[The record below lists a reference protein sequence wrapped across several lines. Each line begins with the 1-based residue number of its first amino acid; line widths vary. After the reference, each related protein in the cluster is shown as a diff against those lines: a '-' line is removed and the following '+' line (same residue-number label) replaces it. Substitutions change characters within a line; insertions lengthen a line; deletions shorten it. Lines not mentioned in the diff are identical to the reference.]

1 MYSKLLL
8 LFSAA
13 GASSAANLGNYVY
26 ARQDADSVTVSTISP
41 ESVSTSVIGG
51 STTDVTIPGT
61 TSSWTLGTDASDTTS
76 VTVVEST
83 EEWTIGTESIDTT
96 YATEVTVFTVSSESS
111 SEVILPAIDTTLTLT
126 AISTV
131 LSITGLTTAVTMD
144 PVTTTV
150 SIPDSTTEVTFEDL
164 TTTITVSGTS
174 SEVVITGPSSDV
186 TISGTDTTVQ
196 IESATITVN
205 VESTSTSVSVEA
217 GSEAS
222 TISLSYAASSA
233 VSLTYTTTEMVT
245 LTRSSTVVQVSLES
259 IAVTL
264 SIDETTT
271 TLTAG
276 GTTTEI
282 TISAEVTTI
291 TLSGSTSETTIPG
304 EESTTT
310 VPESSESTT
319 ESEGSSTEESTT
331 SEESSSTTEE
341 STTSEESSTESATS
355 EESSSTSGTA
365 SSPTAPAPTPTANP
379 TYCEVVRGPLTP
391 EEEVQL
397 QVLFS
402 DRAGA
407 SAFADY
413 VVSYASQLVAQISDV
428 ANIAVGDNNYAFT
441 TAFDTIDIP
450 GILGLASAAPIYT
463 CFLSSLWAEALS
475 NPQQYAKRAVPTQDE
490 NIKLIVLFEKRANDG
505 MQFDYAELLVDE
517 TNDLIAEVQNVS
529 AAAANGDLGAYA
541 SLFANVDVP
550 YFLSIAT
557 EAPIYTEGL
566 SAALQTALAS
576 YSQTRFAPTTVSMTT
591 RTFVTVDT
599 YVTNYVSGTVTV
611 PTTVVNTSTI
621 VVVCDTVCE
630 TTTVIPGYVER
641 TTVRPP
647 PPESYRVTAEVVTL
661 DNGRVETRT
670 VTIREETR
678 RPEAAAQTVT
688 TTRRPEATRDVE
700 RPNVAVYT
708 QVQNG
713 VTYTHTIEIQTK
725 NAALKK
731 VAALGAGIL
740 GGAALL
746 L

>member
-1 MYSKLLL
+1 M
-8 LFSAA
+8 
-13 GASSAANLGNYVY
+13 
-26 ARQDADSVTVSTISP
+26 
-41 ESVSTSVIGG
+41 
-51 STTDVTIPGT
+51 
-61 TSSWTLGTDASDTTS
+61 
-76 VTVVEST
+76 
-83 EEWTIGTESIDTT
+83 
-96 YATEVTVFTVSSESS
+96 
-111 SEVILPAIDTTLTLT
+111 
-126 AISTV
+126 
-131 LSITGLTTAVTMD
+131 
-144 PVTTTV
+144 
-150 SIPDSTTEVTFEDL
+150 
-164 TTTITVSGTS
+164 
-174 SEVVITGPSSDV
+174 
-186 TISGTDTTVQ
+186 
-196 IESATITVN
+196 
-205 VESTSTSVSVEA
+205 
-217 GSEAS
+217 
-222 TISLSYAASSA
+222 
-233 VSLTYTTTEMVT
+233 
-245 LTRSSTVVQVSLES
+245 
-259 IAVTL
+259 
-264 SIDETTT
+264 
-271 TLTAG
+271 TAG

-304 EESTTT
+304 EESSTT

-319 ESEGSSTEESTT
+319 ESESSSTEESTT

-341 STTSEESSTESATS
+341 STTESTSESTTSEESSTP
-355 EESSSTSGTA
+355 GTI
-365 SSPTAPAPTPTANP
+365 SSPTAPAPTANP

-397 QVLFS
+397 KVLFS

-490 NIKLIVLFEKRANDG
+490 KIKLIVLFEKRENSG
-505 MQFDYAELLVDE
+505 MDFDYAELLVDE

-576 YSQTRFAPTTVSMTT
+576 YSESLRPTVTAMTT
-591 RTFVTVDT
+591 RT
-599 YVTNYVSGTVTV
+599 Y
-611 PTTVVNTSTI
+611 TVVNTITTDVVNGTVTIPTTYYSTEI
-621 VVVCDTVCE
+621 FVTVE
-630 TTTVIPGYVER
+630 PVGQAQRTSTTVQVAPAPTANAPANKV
-641 TTVRPP
+641 TT
-647 PPESYRVTAEVVTL
+647 EVVTL
-661 DNGRVETRT
+661 GNGRVETRT

-678 RPEAAAQTVT
+678 APAAAE
-688 TTRRPEATRDVE
+688 TTR

>member
-1 MYSKLLL
+1 M
-8 LFSAA
+8 
-13 GASSAANLGNYVY
+13 
-26 ARQDADSVTVSTISP
+26 
-41 ESVSTSVIGG
+41 
-51 STTDVTIPGT
+51 
-61 TSSWTLGTDASDTTS
+61 
-76 VTVVEST
+76 
-83 EEWTIGTESIDTT
+83 
-96 YATEVTVFTVSSESS
+96 
-111 SEVILPAIDTTLTLT
+111 
-126 AISTV
+126 
-131 LSITGLTTAVTMD
+131 LSITDLTTAVSME

-150 SIPDSTTEVTFEDL
+150 IIPESSTVVSFEDV
-164 TTTITVSGTS
+164 TTTIIVPGTS
-174 SEVVITGPSSDV
+174 SQVTITGPSSEV
-186 TISGTDTTVQ
+186 TISGTIPTVQ
-196 IESATITVN
+196 IDSTTTTVN
-205 VESTSTSVSVEA
+205 IDSTTTSVSA
-217 GSEAS
+217 ADAAS
-222 TISLSYAASSA
+222 TVTLSYASSSS
-233 VSLTYTTTEMVT
+233 VSLTYSTTETVS
-245 LTRSSTVVQVSLES
+245 LTRTSTVVQVSLES
-259 IAVTL
+259 TTVTL
-264 SIDETTT
+264 SVDQIVT

-276 GTTTEI
+276 GSTTEV
-282 TISAEVTTI
+282 TIPAEVTTI

-304 EESTTT
+304 EESTAT

-319 ESEGSSTEESTT
+319 ESESSSTEESTT
-331 SEESSSTTEE
+331 SEDPLLSLPPLRNT
-341 STTSEESSTESATS
+341 
-355 EESSSTSGTA
+355 SSTSGTA
-365 SSPTAPAPTPTANP
+365 TSPTAPAPTPTANP

-413 VVSYASQLVAQISDV
+413 VVSYASQLVAQIADV

-490 NIKLIVLFEKRANDG
+490 KIKLIVLFEKRENSG
-505 MQFDYAELLVDE
+505 MDFDYAELLVDE

-576 YSQTRFAPTTVSMTT
+576 YSESAFRPTVTTMTT
-591 RTFVTVDT
+591 RTYTTVNT
-599 YVTNYVSGTVTV
+599 IVTNFVNGTVTV
-611 PTTVVNTSTI
+611 PTTIVSTETVVTVEPVGQAQATSTALQAAPAPAPTANAP
-621 VVVCDTVCE
+621 VNKV
-630 TTTVIPGYVER
+630 TT
-641 TTVRPP
+641 
-647 PPESYRVTAEVVTL
+647 EVVTL
-661 DNGRVETRT
+661 GNGRVETRT
-670 VTIREETR
+670 VTICVENCDTVVAQSTR
-678 RPEAAAQTVT
+678 RPAAIQTVT
-688 TTRRPEATRDVE
+688 T

>member
-1 MYSKLLL
+1 MS
-8 LFSAA
+8 
-13 GASSAANLGNYVY
+13 
-26 ARQDADSVTVSTISP
+26 
-41 ESVSTSVIGG
+41 STS
-51 STTDVTIPGT
+51 
-61 TSSWTLGTDASDTTS
+61 
-76 VTVVEST
+76 
-83 EEWTIGTESIDTT
+83 
-96 YATEVTVFTVSSESS
+96 TEVTVTRTE
-111 SEVILPAIDTTLTLT
+111 EVVTNSASTDTTVNFDPTT
-126 AISTV
+126 TDIDGT
-131 LSITGLTTAVTMD
+131 TFTMLTTTGSTD
-144 PVTTTV
+144 
-150 SIPDSTTEVTFEDL
+150 IPDSTTLYTIPKFETAVTVEPYETVFDIDGSSVTVTVPGV
-164 TTTITVSGTS
+164 TTGVTMETTETMITFSETTSTEITFSG
-174 SEVVITGPSSDV
+174 
-186 TISGTDTTVQ
+186 ISGTT
-196 IESATITVN
+196 
-205 VESTSTSVSVEA
+205 
-217 GSEAS
+217 
-222 TISLSYAASSA
+222 
-233 VSLTYTTTEMVT
+233 
-245 LTRSSTVVQVSLES
+245 
-259 IAVTL
+259 
-264 SIDETTT
+264 
-271 TLTAG
+271 
-276 GTTTEI
+276 
-282 TISAEVTTI
+282 
-291 TLSGSTSETTIPG
+291 
-304 EESTTT
+304 
-310 VPESSESTT
+310 
-319 ESEGSSTEESTT
+319 EGSSTSFDVITTLNILVTTMSFTPTPSETVVTVNIPATSTIVTLSKVSTVTTETVISIPEQVT
-331 SEESSSTTEE
+331 SYTVGVSDESSTTEE
-341 STTSEESSTESATS
+341 STTSEESSTIEESTTSEESTTTEESISSEESSITEESSTTS
-355 EESSSTSGTA
+355 EESSSTSGTAA

-441 TAFDTIDIP
+441 TAFNTIDIP

-490 NIKLIVLFEKRANDG
+490 KIKLIVLFEKRENSSMD
-505 MQFDYAELLVDE
+505 FDYAELLVDE

-576 YSQTRFAPTTVSMTT
+576 YSESVFRPTVTTMTT
-591 RTFVTVDT
+591 RTYTTVNT
-599 YVTNYVSGTVTV
+599 IVTNFVNGTVTV
-611 PTTVVNTSTI
+611 PTTIVSTETVVTVEPVGQVQATSTALQAAPAPAPAPTANAP
-621 VVVCDTVCE
+621 VNKV
-630 TTTVIPGYVER
+630 TT
-641 TTVRPP
+641 
-647 PPESYRVTAEVVTL
+647 EVVTL

-670 VTIREETR
+670 VTICVENCDTVVAQSTR
-678 RPEAAAQTVT
+678 RPAAVQTVT
-688 TTRRPEATRDVE
+688 T

-740 GGAALL
+740 GGAAPLL
-746 L
+746 

>member
-1 MYSKLLL
+1 M
-8 LFSAA
+8 
-13 GASSAANLGNYVY
+13 
-26 ARQDADSVTVSTISP
+26 
-41 ESVSTSVIGG
+41 
-51 STTDVTIPGT
+51 
-61 TSSWTLGTDASDTTS
+61 
-76 VTVVEST
+76 
-83 EEWTIGTESIDTT
+83 
-96 YATEVTVFTVSSESS
+96 
-111 SEVILPAIDTTLTLT
+111 
-126 AISTV
+126 
-131 LSITGLTTAVTMD
+131 
-144 PVTTTV
+144 
-150 SIPDSTTEVTFEDL
+150 
-164 TTTITVSGTS
+164 
-174 SEVVITGPSSDV
+174 
-186 TISGTDTTVQ
+186 
-196 IESATITVN
+196 
-205 VESTSTSVSVEA
+205 
-217 GSEAS
+217 
-222 TISLSYAASSA
+222 
-233 VSLTYTTTEMVT
+233 
-245 LTRSSTVVQVSLES
+245 
-259 IAVTL
+259 
-264 SIDETTT
+264 T

-276 GTTTEI
+276 GSTTEI
-282 TISAEVTTI
+282 IIPAEVTTI

-304 EESTTT
+304 EESSTT

-319 ESEGSSTEESTT
+319 ESESSSTEESTT
-331 SEESSSTTEE
+331 SEESSSATEE
-341 STTSEESSTESATS
+341 STTSEESSAT
-355 EESSSTSGTA
+355 TSGTA

-441 TAFDTIDIP
+441 TAFNTIDIP

-490 NIKLIVLFEKRANDG
+490 KIKLIVLFEKRENSGLD
-505 MQFDYAELLVDE
+505 FDYAELLVDE

-529 AAAANGDLGAYA
+529 AAAANGNLGAYA

-576 YSQTRFAPTTVSMTT
+576 YSESAFRPTVTTMTT
-591 RTFVTVDT
+591 RTYTTVNT
-599 YVTNYVSGTVTV
+599 IVTNFVNGTVTV
-611 PTTVVNTSTI
+611 PTTIVSTETVVTVEPVGQAQATSTALQAAPAPTANAP
-621 VVVCDTVCE
+621 VN
-630 TTTVIPGYVER
+630 
-641 TTVRPP
+641 
-647 PPESYRVTAEVVTL
+647 RVTTEVVTL
-661 DNGRVETRT
+661 GNGRVETRT
-670 VTIREETR
+670 VTICVENCDTVVVQSTR
-678 RPEAAAQTVT
+678 RPAAVQTVT
-688 TTRRPEATRDVE
+688 T

>member
-1 MYSKLLL
+1 MPPHSTMKLL
-8 LFSAA
+8 SAFA
-13 GASSAANLGNYVY
+13 TASLATAALY
-26 ARQDADSVTVSTISP
+26 AREDGDSVTVSTISP
-41 ESVSTSVIGG
+41 ESTSLSVMDG
-51 STTDVTIPGT
+51 STTDVTILAT
-61 TSSWTLGTDASDTTS
+61 TSSWTLGTGESATTD
-76 VTVVEST
+76 VTVEQST
-83 EEWTIGTESIDTT
+83 EVWTIGAESIDTT
-96 YATEVTVFTVSSESS
+96 LGTEVTTFIVESNS
-111 SEVILPAIDTTLTLT
+111 QSEVILTAIDTTFTLT
-126 AISTV
+126 SISTV
-131 LSITGLTTAVTMD
+131 LSISELKTAVSMD

-150 SIPDSTTEVTFEDL
+150 IIPDSTTEVTFEDL
-164 TTTITVSGTS
+164 ITTITVSGTS
-174 SEVVITGPSSDV
+174 SQVVITGTPNEV
-186 TISGTDTTVQ
+186 TIPGTDTTVE
-196 IESATITVN
+196 IESATASVSID
-205 VESTSTSVSVEA
+205 SASTSVSVDA
-217 GSEAS
+217 GSAAS
-222 TISLSYAASSA
+222 TITLSYTASSP
-233 VSLTYTTTEMVT
+233 VSLTYTTTEIVT
-245 LTRSSTVVQVSLES
+245 LTRSSSIVQVSLES
-259 IAVTL
+259 TTVTL
-264 SIDETTT
+264 SVDQIVT

-276 GTTTEI
+276 GSTSEI
-282 TISAEVTTI
+282 TIPAEVTTI

-304 EESTTT
+304 EESTAT

-319 ESEGSSTEESTT
+319 ESESSSTEESTT
-331 SEESSSTTEE
+331 SEESSTEP
-341 STTSEESSTESATS
+341 ATS

-365 SSPTAPAPTPTANP
+365 TSPTAPAPTPTANP

-441 TAFDTIDIP
+441 TAFNTIDIP

-490 NIKLIVLFEKRANDG
+490 KIKLIVLFEKRENSG
-505 MQFDYAELLVDE
+505 MDFDYAELLVDE

-576 YSQTRFAPTTVSMTT
+576 YSESAFRPTVTTMTT
-591 RTFVTVDT
+591 RTFTTVNT
-599 YVTNYVSGTVTV
+599 IVTNFVNGTVTV
-611 PTTVVNTSTI
+611 PTTIVSTETVVTVEPVGQVQATSTALQAAPAPAPTANAP
-621 VVVCDTVCE
+621 VNKV
-630 TTTVIPGYVER
+630 TT
-641 TTVRPP
+641 
-647 PPESYRVTAEVVTL
+647 EVVTL
-661 DNGRVETRT
+661 GNGRVETRT
-670 VTIREETR
+670 VTICVENCDTVVAESTR
-678 RPEAAAQTVT
+678 RPAAVQTVT
-688 TTRRPEATRDVE
+688 T
-700 RPNVAVYT
+700 RPNVAIYT

-731 VAALGAGIL
+731 VAALGAGIP

>member
-26 ARQDADSVTVSTISP
+26 ARQDGDSVTVSTISP

-51 STTDVTIPGT
+51 STTDVIIPAT
-61 TSSWTLGTDASDTTS
+61 TSSWTLGTEASDTSS
-76 VTVVEST
+76 VTVAESS
-83 EEWTIGTESIDTT
+83 EEWTIGTETINTT
-96 YATEVTVFTVSSESS
+96 LGTETITVTVESGSS
-111 SEVILPAIDTTLTLT
+111 SDITLPE
-126 AISTV
+126 ISTIFSLTSISTE
-131 LSITGLTTAVTMD
+131 LSIPQLVTAVTMD

-186 TISGTDTTVQ
+186 TVSGTTTTVV
-196 IESATITVN
+196 IDSTTASVSIASASTGVSASDDTSTIT
-205 VESTSTSVSVEA
+205 
-217 GSEAS
+217 
-222 TISLSYAASSA
+222 LSYAASSD
-233 VSLTYTTTEMVT
+233 VSLAYSTTEMVT
-245 LTRSSTVVQVSLES
+245 LSRSSTVVEVSLES
-259 IAVTL
+259 TVVTL

-304 EESTTT
+304 EESSTT

-319 ESEGSSTEESTT
+319 ESESSSTEESTT

-341 STTSEESSTESATS
+341 STTESTSESTTSEESSTP
-355 EESSSTSGTA
+355 GTI
-365 SSPTAPAPTPTANP
+365 SSPTAPAPTANP

-397 QVLFS
+397 KVLFS

-475 NPQQYAKRAVPTQDE
+475 NPQQYAKRAVPTQDDK
-490 NIKLIVLFEKRANDG
+490 IKLIVLFEKRENSG
-505 MQFDYAELLVDE
+505 MDFDYAELLVDE

-576 YSQTRFAPTTVSMTT
+576 YSESLRPTVTAMTT
-591 RTFVTVDT
+591 RT
-599 YVTNYVSGTVTV
+599 Y
-611 PTTVVNTSTI
+611 TVVNTITTDVVNGTVTIPTTYYSTEI
-621 VVVCDTVCE
+621 FVTVE
-630 TTTVIPGYVER
+630 PVGQAQRTSTTVQVAPAPTANAPANKV
-641 TTVRPP
+641 TT
-647 PPESYRVTAEVVTL
+647 EVVTL
-661 DNGRVETRT
+661 GNGRVETRT

-678 RPEAAAQTVT
+678 APAAAE
-688 TTRRPEATRDVE
+688 TTR

>member
-1 MYSKLLL
+1 M
-8 LFSAA
+8 
-13 GASSAANLGNYVY
+13 
-26 ARQDADSVTVSTISP
+26 ST
-41 ESVSTSVIGG
+41 
-51 STTDVTIPGT
+51 PGR
-61 TSSWTLGTDASDTTS
+61 
-76 VTVVEST
+76 
-83 EEWTIGTESIDTT
+83 
-96 YATEVTVFTVSSESS
+96 
-111 SEVILPAIDTTLTLT
+111 
-126 AISTV
+126 
-131 LSITGLTTAVTMD
+131 
-144 PVTTTV
+144 
-150 SIPDSTTEVTFEDL
+150 
-164 TTTITVSGTS
+164 
-174 SEVVITGPSSDV
+174 
-186 TISGTDTTVQ
+186 
-196 IESATITVN
+196 
-205 VESTSTSVSVEA
+205 
-217 GSEAS
+217 
-222 TISLSYAASSA
+222 
-233 VSLTYTTTEMVT
+233 MVT
-245 LTRSSTVVQVSLES
+245 ASLNS
-259 IAVTL
+259 
-264 SIDETTT
+264 
-271 TLTAG
+271 
-276 GTTTEI
+276 
-282 TISAEVTTI
+282 
-291 TLSGSTSETTIPG
+291 
-304 EESTTT
+304 
-310 VPESSESTT
+310 
-319 ESEGSSTEESTT
+319 
-331 SEESSSTTEE
+331 
-341 STTSEESSTESATS
+341 
-355 EESSSTSGTA
+355 
-365 SSPTAPAPTPTANP
+365 APTSNP

-397 QVLFS
+397 KVLFS

-413 VVSYASQLVAQISDV
+413 VVSYASQLVAQIDSV
-428 ANIAVGDNNYAFT
+428 ANIAVGDNDYAFT

-463 CFLSSLWAEALS
+463 CFLSSLWAQALS

-490 NIKLIVLFEKRANDG
+490 NIKLIVLFEKRATDG

-591 RTFVTVDT
+591 RTFVTVET

-611 PTTVVNTSTI
+611 PTTVVTTNTI
-621 VVVCDTVCE
+621 VVRCDTACE
-630 TTTVIPGYVER
+630 TVTVIPGYVESA
-641 TTVRPP
+641 TVRPP
-647 PPESYRVTAEVVTL
+647 PEGYRVTTERVTL
-661 DNGRVETRT
+661 DNGRIETRT

-678 RPEAAAQTVT
+678 APAAAQT
-688 TTRRPEATRDVE
+688 TRRPD
-700 RPNVAVYT
+700 VAVYT